1 LPKKE
6 EALTMVSKL
15 DLHRKKAE
23 NCVRCGNSKERKAH
37 QDADGYCQLVD
48 SSDHVG
54 VRCVGEWGADK
65 VAFISTYMDITGV
78 ALQYKFRNYY
88 YIEICSGPGL
98 CVDYKSGEEFIGTAL
113 ASMLTEGAMYY
124 TKLFFFDL
132 NPVTVK
138 SLRQRIDTSPD
149 IPDEVKRKT
158 IVSVGDYTDTASIMK
173 VLGYHIPSHK
183 RGLNVV
189 VVDPT
194 DMSVPFEIYA
204 AMIDF
209 GKEADFIIN
218 FADGTDLRRN
228 IKIAFENLGSPGYRK
243 YRRVLESLDFFNDPK
258 NIEHAQNN
266 DYRYL
271 ADNFEKIF
279 IQSFRNR
286 GYQYVLEKRIMSYY
300 KLLFFSKDKL
310 GEKFWRDALKR
321 SAAERENC
329 QPVLF

>member
-1 LPKKE
+1 
-6 EALTMVSKL
+6 MVSML

-23 NCVRCGNSKERKAH
+23 NCVRCRNSEERKAH

-48 SSDHVG
+48 PSDHVG

-78 ALQYKFRNYY
+78 ALQYKFPNYY

-113 ASMLTEGAMYY
+113 ASMLTEGAMHY

-132 NPVTVK
+132 NPVTVE

-149 IPDEVKRKT
+149 IPNEVKNKT
-158 IVSVGDYTDTASIMK
+158 IVSVGDYTDSASIIK
-173 VLGYHIPSHK
+173 VLDYHIPSYMK
-183 RGLNVV
+183 GLNVV

-194 DMSVPFEIYA
+194 DMSVPFEMYVA
-204 AMIDF
+204 LMEF
-209 GKEADFIIN
+209 GRESDFIIN
-218 FADGTDLRRN
+218 FADGTDLKRN
-228 IKIAFENLGSPGYRK
+228 IRIAFENASSPGSKK
-243 YRRVLESLDFFNDPK
+243 YRRVLESLDFFNDSK
-258 NIEHAQNN
+258 NIEHAKNN

-271 ADNFEKIF
+271 ADSFEKIF
-279 IQSFRNR
+279 IKSFSNR
-286 GYQYVLEKRIMSYY
+286 GYKHVLEKRIMSYY
-300 KLLFFSKDKL
+300 KLLFFSKDNL
-310 GEKFWRDALKR
+310 GEKFWRDAIKR
-321 SAAERENC
+321 SAAEREYS

>member
-1 LPKKE
+1 
-6 EALTMVSKL
+6 MVSML

-23 NCVRCGNSKERKAH
+23 NCVRCRNSEERKAH

-48 SSDHVG
+48 PSDHVG

-78 ALQYKFRNYY
+78 ALQYKVRNYY

-113 ASMLTEGAMYY
+113 ASMLTEGAIYY

-138 SLRQRIDTSPD
+138 SLRQRIDASPD
-149 IPDEVKRKT
+149 IPDDVKKKT
-158 IVSVGDYTDTASIMK
+158 IVSVGDYTDTASIIK
-173 VLGYHIPSHK
+173 VLDYHIPIHK

-209 GKEADFIIN
+209 GREADFIIN

-228 IKIAFENLGSPGYRK
+228 IRIAFENPDSPGYRK

-279 IQSFRNR
+279 IQSFRSR
-286 GYQYVLEKRIMSYY
+286 GYQHVLEKRIMSYY

-310 GEKFWRDALKR
+310 GEKFWRAALKR
-321 SAAERENC
+321 SAAEREYG